1 MNIGDLEISCWFSD
15 VIHCVIIHFFLID
28 VRDQSKN
35 CLGILPAFLL
45 CAFSS
50 FHFVSSSL
58 IFEELLIVQ
67 FNYYFTSEKAKKN
80 VLLVLEIIS
89 TIRSSE
95 GYFKTSYKN
104 KMSFLL
110 MIEQTEGSVGVG
122 SPKWLILWKSLPF
135 YFWMYCI
142 LSFEGFYL
150 EGSTLDLDSLIMDQL
165 VGRVRRGGVWW
176 EDSEGL
182 VLVKHLLQMFHP
194 EDDSHGGN

>member
-1 MNIGDLEISCWFSD
+1 M
-15 VIHCVIIHFFLID
+15 
-28 VRDQSKN
+28 
-35 CLGILPAFLL
+35 
-45 CAFSS
+45 
-50 FHFVSSSL
+50 SSSL

-122 SPKWLILWKSLPF
+122 SPK
-135 YFWMYCI
+135 
-142 LSFEGFYL
+142 
-150 EGSTLDLDSLIMDQL
+150 
-165 VGRVRRGGVWW
+165 
-176 EDSEGL
+176 
-182 VLVKHLLQMFHP
+182 
-194 EDDSHGGN
+194 